1 METKLTIIDPKEF
14 GLKEE
19 NVKNIEKAFLP
30 KISEREGLEII
41 YKELISSEITEE
53 LCIRAKETRNQ
64 LVKVRTGIAQV
75 HKTQKAFFLASGKF
89 VDAWKNKETL
99 PVVQMEEKLLEL
111 EKHFENIEKERI
123 QKLQESRMLELE
135 KFEPDYIPDELGM
148 MNENVW
154 DNFRN
159 GVEMNYKFIKQ
170 TELIAEQKRITAEK
184 KAESDRIEKERI
196 TQLEKDRMIVAAPLS
211 SFIADF
217 ENIVFADLAEY
228 KFSNLISKALRLK
241 NEQEHKQE
249 QIKVENER
257 LKREVE
263 EKERVAKEYEQR
275 REAEKQKNHDR
286 MKALTSIGLI
296 FNGELFV
303 YRDINF
309 NWTDISCMNDHEFS
323 KALEGADVR
332 MTEIKLDEQKEK
344 EKEHAKQE
352 AERLDIQRLENEL
365 NLKIKA
371 EQKAESDRLSE
382 IEAELKK
389 DDYVK
394 VKDLLNDLESLK
406 TKYSFK
412 LPDNQKMYSGVGVLL
427 DKIKNHIK

>member
-1 METKLTIIDPKEF
+1 MLSFIIPTRFLSNETFQKARYFVYRNCRIVNYLDAKMPFESASVEANAFI
-14 GLKEE
+14 G
-19 NVKNIEKAFLP
+19 VKN
-30 KISEREGLEII
+30 SN
-41 YKELISSEITEE
+41 S
-53 LCIRAKETRNQ
+53 
-64 LVKVRTGIAQV
+64 
-75 HKTQKAFFLASGKF
+75 
-89 VDAWKNKETL
+89 
-99 PVVQMEEKLLEL
+99 
-111 EKHFENIEKERI
+111 ENISTYSYDLRKKVI
-123 QKLQESRMLELE
+123 NKLS
-135 KFEPDYIPDELGM
+135 K
-148 MNENVW
+148 
-154 DNFRN
+154 
-159 GVEMNYKFIKQ
+159 MNYKFIKQ

-184 KAESDRIEKERI
+184 KAEYDSIEKERI

>member
-30 KISEREGLEII
+30 KIAEREGLEII

-53 LCIRAKETRNQ
+53 LCNRAKETRNQ

-184 KAESDRIEKERI
+184 KAEYDSIEKERI